1 MSLDTKRPIVEQS
14 LEAGRFYLREEG
26 LERRLSQDSVDSHE
40 NGEGQGHLQSNKL
53 CPCER
58 RIWDWNCKDWW
69 SLCVGDGNIKEN
81 IHVICWKSVDFISVK
96 NIQVVVVD
104 SWKKWLNFVSS
115 VYVMILFIEK
125 KKTLQ
130 ILSMMI

>member
-1 MSLDTKRPIVEQS
+1 M
-14 LEAGRFYLREEG
+14 
-26 LERRLSQDSVDSHE
+26 
-40 NGEGQGHLQSNKL
+40 
-53 CPCER
+53 
-58 RIWDWNCKDWW
+58 
-69 SLCVGDGNIKEN
+69 CVGDGNIKEN
-81 IHVICWKSVDFISVK
+81 IHVNCWKSVDFISVK